1 MDDKRIRLIRQ
12 VMTNARFFLD
22 PRLSIQ
28 EQRRRMETLARLMI
42 HLPKGVEK
50 ESVLIGNVKGEWIS
64 PYGFKS
70 SRAILYLHGGGYTLC
85 SPATHRG
92 ITGALALTCKVRLLV
107 PEYRLAP
114 EHPFPAA
121 LEDALTSYRWLLTQ
135 GFAPH
140 QIAMGGDSAG
150 GGLALATAISL
161 RDSGEPLPAALFLI
175 SPWTDLTFS
184 GESHRT
190 RQDVDP
196 IFGNMVYDSE
206 VGFAPS
212 YLGRESPSNPLIS
225 PLLAE
230 LTGLPPSI
238 IHVGDNE
245 ILLNDSTRLFDK
257 MKAENVEAQIH
268 IWQGLWH
275 VFQAFVPFLPES
287 RQSINEIGGFIS
299 KYINS
304 SNAVDISSFN

>member
-1 MDDKRIRLIRQ
+1 MNDKRIRLIQQ
-12 VMTNARFFLD
+12 VMKNARFFLD
-22 PRLSIQ
+22 PHLSIQ

-42 HLPKGVEK
+42 RLPKGVEK
-50 ESVLIGNVKGEWIS
+50 VSELIGEVKGEWIT
-64 PYGFKS
+64 PFGFKAP
-70 SRAILYLHGGGYTLC
+70 RAILYLHGGGYTLC
-85 SPATHRG
+85 SPVTHRG
-92 ITGALALTCKVRLLV
+92 ITGSIAQVCKSRILV

-121 LEDALTSYRWLLTQ
+121 LQDALLSYRWLLTQ

-140 QIAMGGDSAG
+140 QIALGGDSAG
-150 GGLALATAISL
+150 GGLAIATAISL
-161 RDSGEPLPAALFLI
+161 RDSGKPLPAALFLI

-196 IFGNMVYDSE
+196 IFGNMVHDSKT
-206 VGFAPS
+206 GFAPS

-225 PLLAE
+225 PLLAD

-245 ILLNDSTRLFDK
+245 VLLNDSTRLFDK
-257 MKAENVEAQIH
+257 MKAANVEVQLH

-287 RQSINEIGGFIS
+287 RQSINEIGEFIGN
-299 KYINS
+299 YFI
-304 SNAVDISSFN
+304 

>member
-1 MDDKRIRLIRQ
+1 MVYPKITPPMDDKRIRLIRQ
-12 VMTNARFFLD
+12 VMRNARFFLD
-22 PRLSIQ
+22 PHLSIQ
-28 EQRRRMETLARLMI
+28 EQRRRMETLARLI
-42 HLPKGVEK
+42 IRLPKGVK
-50 ESVLIGNVKGEWIS
+50 KKPDLIGMVKVEWIIPVS
-64 PYGFKS
+64 FNAT
-70 SRAILYLHGGGYTLC
+70 RVILYLHGGGYTLC

-92 ITGALALTCKVRLLV
+92 ITGSIAQVCKSRIFV

-121 LEDALTSYRWLLTQ
+121 LEDALISYRWLLGQ
-135 GFAPH
+135 GFSSH
-140 QIAMGGDSAG
+140 QITLGGDSAG

-190 RQDVDP
+190 RKDVDP
-196 IFGNMVYDSE
+196 IFGNMIHDTDT
-206 VGFAPS
+206 GFAPS

-225 PLLAE
+225 PLLAD
-230 LTGLPPSI
+230 LRGLPPSI

-245 ILLNDSTRLFDK
+245 VLLNDSTRLFDK
-257 MKAENVEAQIH
+257 LKAENVEVRIH

-287 RQSINEIGGFIS
+287 RQSIIEIGEFIGN
-299 KYINS
+299 Y
-304 SNAVDISSFN
+304 

>member
-1 MDDKRIRLIRQ
+1 MIRQ
-12 VMTNARFFLD
+12 VMKNARFFLD
-22 PRLSIQ
+22 PHLSIQ

-42 HLPKGVEK
+42 RLPIGVKK
-50 ESVLIGNVKGEWIS
+50 ESILIHKVKAEWIS
-64 PYGFKS
+64 S
-70 SRAILYLHGGGYTLC
+70 VSLNATSAILYLHGGGYTLC

-92 ITGALALTCKVRLLV
+92 ITGAFAEVCKTRILV

-121 LEDALTSYRWLLTQ
+121 LEDGLKSYRWLLSQ

-150 GGLALATAISL
+150 GGLAIATAIRL
-161 RDSGEPLPAALFLI
+161 RDSGEPLPAAMFLI

-184 GESHRT
+184 GESHHT

-196 IFGNMVYDSE
+196 IFGNMVHDSE
-206 VGFAPS
+206 TGFAPS
-212 YLGRESPSNPLIS
+212 YLGQESPSNPLIS
-225 PLLAE
+225 PLLAD
-230 LTGLPPSI
+230 LTGLPPSV

-245 ILLNDSTRLFDK
+245 VLLNDSTRLFDK
-257 MKAENVEAQIH
+257 MKAANVEVQIH

-287 RQSINEIGGFIS
+287 RQSINEIGEFIGN
-299 KYINS
+299 YINLS
-304 SNAVDISSFN
+304 KG